1 MPAATRVLCC
11 SCSLLPAYNL
21 RSITN
26 AYRNRFGSGRP
37 GPSPRRPDE
46 PSDLLSASLSVAPP
60 PFLCLASSVAAS
72 QPFGHPCRA
81 SRLDS
86 LDLSFV
92 LSHRRGYSPPRSDRE
107 KRATFGRNSLRKSPT
122 NGPSRPVSACW
133 FRARLGGPLVR
144 AASHPRNAA
153 LLQSPFFFRRRRA
166 AGRILY
172 RLPLANKLPRPPAGQ
187 PAPLR
192 STGKDTPILRI
203 RNARS
208 PVSARANGCFYPRLW
223 M

>member
-122 NGPSRPVSACW
+122 HRPLKTGVGLLVPGPPWRAFGSGRFASPQRGPASVSLFLPAAPCRRVR
-133 FRARLGGPLVR
+133 FTSPFSEQTAPPSGGP
-144 AASHPRNAA
+144 AH
-153 LLQSPFFFRRRRA
+153 SPQVHR
-166 AGRILY
+166 
-172 RLPLANKLPRPPAGQ
+172 
-187 PAPLR
+187 
-192 STGKDTPILRI
+192 
-203 RNARS
+203 
-208 PVSARANGCFYPRLW
+208 
-223 M
+223 